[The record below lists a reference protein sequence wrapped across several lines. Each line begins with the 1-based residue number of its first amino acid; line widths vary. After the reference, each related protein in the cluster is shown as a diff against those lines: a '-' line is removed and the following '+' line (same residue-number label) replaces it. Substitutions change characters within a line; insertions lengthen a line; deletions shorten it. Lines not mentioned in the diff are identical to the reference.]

1 MADLWNNALVDPP
14 FASNPPLKVNVPA
27 KTYGL
32 VVGILAAIG
41 AILSLFVMIGA
52 FTVSS
57 ALSSFDAAAN
67 AACNA
72 DKAAGFNVNCTIYSA
87 GGSAIAGIGAL
98 IVLAAMCVGAWGG
111 FQMYQGIH
119 RGRALMVYGL
129 VGAAFGWLIYAIL
142 WGFGVGITYFIVDLI
157 IYAVIYYFLV
167 ISKFPDEVP
176 LVAAAAPA
184 GYPPYGPPPNY
195 PQPPQGPYPPQGQ
208 GPYPPQGPPQS

>member
-57 ALSSFDAAAN
+57 ALSSFESAAN
-67 AACNA
+67 AECNA
-72 DKAAGFNVNCTIYSA
+72 VHGVDCSLYSTT
-87 GGSAIAGIGAL
+87 GSAIAGIGAL

-111 FQMYQGIH
+111 FQMYQGIR
-119 RGRALMVYGL
+119 RGKALMVYGL